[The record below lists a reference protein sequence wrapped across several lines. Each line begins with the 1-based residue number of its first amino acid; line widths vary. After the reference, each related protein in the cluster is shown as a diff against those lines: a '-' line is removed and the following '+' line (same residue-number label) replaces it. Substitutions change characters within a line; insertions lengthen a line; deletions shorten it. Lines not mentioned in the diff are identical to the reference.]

1 MHVIIVTMLIFF
13 CTELYISLDQLLS
26 MLENLI
32 IYRTVGF
39 NIFTRNSFGP
49 YMTHERVINH
59 CMFKKVK
66 NIRSPQCPMRYEK
79 EEDLP

>member
-1 MHVIIVTMLIFF
+1 MLIFF
-13 CTELYISLDQLLS
+13 VLNFISVFLDQLLS

-49 YMTHERVINH
+49 YMTHERAINH
-59 CMFKKVK
+59 CMFQEGKK
-66 NIRSPQCPMRYEK
+66 YT
-79 EEDLP
+79 